1 METERRHQ
9 PRKQPEKLTYVH
21 FEPENGGIVLNASES
36 GISFF
41 AIAPF
46 HQTGTIRFTI
56 VPSTHERFVAAGQ
69 VIWTDELK
77 KVGGLRFAEVTPD
90 VRERVRGWLSERA
103 APAVPEENKEPLKPD
118 ELAEMDRQEQR
129 ARDALGL
136 HATFA
141 HHIPPPDSTM
151 IPAARAS
158 RVYAFPTSLFP
169 PELATRDP
177 QMPLSRP
184 QFMRGAATGILISLF
199 ALMTFVFLQ
208 NFSPG
213 IGGSLIRFGKKL
225 VQINQPVPPSPTPPP
240 ELPASPVQDDRP
252 VASESSKEISSSEA
266 LENSPLPSTVAPLPA
281 NSPPANPQ
289 TAELPNPPQHPRHAS
304 GVRNSATTSQR
315 LWKAVAE
322 GNTTAEIALAQLYLT
337 GNGVPRSC
345 EQARVLLS
353 AASKKGN
360 AEATRQYRSLLSTA
374 CN

>member
-1 METERRHQ
+1 METERRQQ

-21 FEPENGGIVLNASES
+21 FEPENGGIVLNASEG

-46 HQTGTIRFTI
+46 QQTGPIRFTI
-56 VPSTHERFVAAGQ
+56 VPSTQEGIIAAGQ
-69 VIWTDELK
+69 IVWTDELK
-77 KVGGLRFAEVTPD
+77 KVGGLSFAELAPE
-90 VRERVRGWLSERA
+90 VRERVRGWLSQRA
-103 APAVPEENKEPLKPD
+103 APAIPEANKEPLKPD

-129 ARDALGL
+129 ARDAMGL

-141 HHIPPPDSTM
+141 QHIPPPDST
-151 IPAARAS
+151 ISPTRAS
-158 RVYAFPTSLFP
+158 SVYAYPTSLFP
-169 PELATRDP
+169 PESATRDP

-184 QFMRGAATGILISLF
+184 QFMRGAATGILISIF

-213 IGGSLIRFGKKL
+213 IAGSLIRFGERL
-225 VQINQPVPPSPTPPP
+225 VQINQPVPPSPAPPP
-240 ELPASPVQDDRP
+240 ELPASAVQDDRP
-252 VASESSKEISSSEA
+252 VASEPSKEISSSEA
-266 LENSPLPSTVAPLPA
+266 LEDSPLPSAVAPRPA

-289 TAELPNPPQHPRHAS
+289 AAELPNPPQPPRHAS

-315 LWKAVAE
+315 LWKAVAQ

>member
-41 AIAPF
+41 AIAPL

-56 VPSTHERFVAAGQ
+56 VPSTHERIIAAGQ
-69 VIWTDELK
+69 VVWTDELK
-77 KVGGLRFAEVTPD
+77 KVGGLSFAELAPD
-90 VRERVRGWLSERA
+90 ARERVRRWLSQRA
-103 APAVPEENKEPLKPD
+103 APAIPEANKEPLKPD

-129 ARDALGL
+129 ARDAMGL

-141 HHIPPPDSTM
+141 HHIPSPDPM

-158 RVYAFPTSLFP
+158 SAYAFPTSLFP
-169 PELATRDP
+169 PESATRDP

-184 QFMRGAATGILISLF
+184 QFMRAAATGILISIF

-225 VQINQPVPPSPTPPP
+225 VQINQPVPAPPP
-240 ELPASPVQDDRP
+240 ELPASAVQDDRP

-266 LENSPLPSTVAPLPA
+266 LENSPRPSTVAALPA
-281 NSPPANPQ
+281 NSPPANPPA
-289 TAELPNPPQHPRHAS
+289 AELPNPPQPPRHAS
-304 GVRNSATTSQR
+304 GVRNSATTSQQ
-315 LWKAVAE
+315 LWKAVAQ

>member
-1 METERRHQ
+1 METERRQQ

-46 HQTGTIRFTI
+46 QQTGTIRFAI
-56 VPSTHERFVAAGQ
+56 VPGTHERIIAAGQ
-69 VIWTDELK
+69 VVWTDELK
-77 KVGGLRFAEVTPD
+77 KVGGLSFVELAPD
-90 VRERVRGWLSERA
+90 VRERVRRWLSQRA
-103 APAVPEENKEPLKPD
+103 APTIPEANKEPLKPD

-129 ARDALGL
+129 ARDEMRL
-136 HATFA
+136 HASYA
-141 HHIPPPDSTM
+141 HHIPPPDPM

-158 RVYAFPTSLFP
+158 SVYALPTSLFP
-169 PELATRDP
+169 PESATRDRQVP
-177 QMPLSRP
+177 PSRP
-184 QFMRGAATGILISLF
+184 QFMRGAATGILISIF

-208 NFSPG
+208 NFRPE
-213 IGGSLIRFGKKL
+213 IAGSLIRFGKKL
-225 VQINQPVPPSPTPPP
+225 VQINQPLPPSPDATPK
-240 ELPASPVQDDRP
+240 LPASPVQDDGP
-252 VASESSKEISSSEA
+252 VASESSNEISPSEA
-266 LENSPLPSTVAPLPA
+266 LENSPLPSAVEPLPA
-281 NSPPANPQ
+281 NSPPANSLA
-289 TAELPNPPQHPRHAS
+289 AELPKPPQPPRHAS
-304 GVRNSATTSQR
+304 GVRNSATTSQQ

-337 GNGVPRSC
+337 GNGVPKSC

-360 AEATRQYRSLLSTA
+360 AEATRQYRSLLSTT

>member
-1 METERRHQ
+1 METERRQQ
-9 PRKQPEKLTYVH
+9 PRKQPERLTYVH

-46 HQTGTIRFTI
+46 HQTGTIRFAI
-56 VPSTHERFVAAGQ
+56 VPGTDERIIAAGQ
-69 VIWTDELK
+69 VVWTDELK
-77 KVGGLRFAEVTPD
+77 KVGGLSFVELAPD
-90 VRERVRGWLSERA
+90 VRELVRGWLSQRA
-103 APAVPEENKEPLKPD
+103 APAIPEANKESLKPD

-129 ARDALGL
+129 ARDEMRL
-136 HATFA
+136 HASHA
-141 HHIPPPDSTM
+141 HHIPPPDPM

-158 RVYAFPTSLFP
+158 SVYALPTSLFP
-169 PELATRDP
+169 PESATRDP
-177 QMPLSRP
+177 QMPPSRP
-184 QFMRGAATGILISLF
+184 QFMRGAATGILISIF

-208 NFSPG
+208 NFRPE
-213 IGGSLIRFGKKL
+213 IAGSLIRFGEKL
-225 VQINQPVPPSPTPPP
+225 MQINQPMPPSPDATP

-252 VASESSKEISSSEA
+252 VASESSSEISPSEA
-266 LENSPLPSTVAPLPA
+266 LENSPLPSAVEPPPA
-281 NSPPANPQ
+281 NSRA
-289 TAELPNPPQHPRHAS
+289 AELPKPPQPPRHAS
-304 GVRNSATTSQR
+304 GVRNGATTSQQ

-337 GNGVPRSC
+337 GNGVPKSC